1 MEYFI
6 FLQAAKAVCE
16 CQLYYG
22 KRKGH
27 EDLLKFYRTNLLE
40 KLEEALRAVIPIILI
55 VLFLCFTI
63 APLSPGLLMV
73 FLIGAVLLV
82 VGMMFFTLGADL
94 AMTPIGERVG
104 TAMTQSRKLAVII
117 PLAFL
122 LGVIITVSEP
132 DLQVLAQQVP
142 SVPNLTLIVTVAC
155 GVGVF
160 LVIAVLRMLFG
171 IALPWLLVFFYLIVF
186 ALAYFVPES
195 FLASGV

>member
-1 MEYFI
+1 M
-6 FLQAAKAVCE
+6 
-16 CQLYYG
+16 
-22 KRKGH
+22 
-27 EDLLKFYRTNLLE
+27 LKFYRTNLLE

-122 LGVIITVSEP
+122 LGVIITFLCIPSATNATNIAYLYGGNHELASSGVMLSTLLSMLTMP
-132 DLQVLAQQVP
+132 VLLQL
-142 SVPNLTLIVTVAC
+142 
-155 GVGVF
+155 
-160 LVIAVLRMLFG
+160 LFG
-171 IALPWLLVFFYLIVF
+171 
-186 ALAYFVPES
+186 
-195 FLASGV
+195 